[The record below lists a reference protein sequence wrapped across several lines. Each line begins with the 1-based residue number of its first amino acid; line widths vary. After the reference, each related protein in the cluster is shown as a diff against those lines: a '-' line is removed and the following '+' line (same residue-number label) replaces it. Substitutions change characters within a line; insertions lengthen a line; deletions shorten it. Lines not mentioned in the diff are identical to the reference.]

1 MRKLVVVIAI
11 AATLASIASATAQGP
26 SLADKSLPG
35 KNVTMIIGFGTGGG
49 QDLWGRLVAR
59 HFGKHLPGNPTVVP
73 QNMPGAGSLNAAN
86 HIYNIAPTDGTVFGN
101 VQSHAALGPLIGT
114 AGARFDALKL
124 TWVGTPTTETSTC
137 IAMARAH
144 VKTFQD
150 LLANELITGT

>member
-1 MRKLVVVIAI
+1 MRKLVVITI

-26 SLADKSLPG
+26 SLADKSLAG

-86 HIYNIAPTDGTVFGN
+86 HIYNIASTDGTVFGN

-114 AGARFDALKL
+114 AGARFDAL
-124 TWVGTPTTETSTC
+124 
-137 IAMARAH
+137 
-144 VKTFQD
+144 
-150 LLANELITGT
+150 